1 MIPGIPEYLILCN
14 HVPSL
19 TWHTVKPRPPS
30 LLYNIM
36 KLFFPLNSTEA
47 KITEKFVKTKKAFL
61 VMYDGESILELWRV
75 YMYVYNSDYT
85 ILRTGMI

>member
-1 MIPGIPEYLILCN
+1 MTRSSVTI
-14 HVPSL
+14 
-19 TWHTVKPRPPS
+19 TWHTVNPRPPS
-30 LLYNIM
+30 LVYKIM
-36 KLFFPLNSTEA
+36 KLFFPSDLTEA

-75 YMYVYNSDYT
+75 HMYVYNSDYT